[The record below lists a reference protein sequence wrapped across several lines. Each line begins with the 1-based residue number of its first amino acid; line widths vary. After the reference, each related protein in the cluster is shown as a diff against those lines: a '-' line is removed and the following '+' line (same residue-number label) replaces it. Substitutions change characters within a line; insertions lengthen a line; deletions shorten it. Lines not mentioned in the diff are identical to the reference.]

1 MLNFQEEFL
10 SFGGQGSIFM
20 SAFKPQFAIIGL
32 AILNIG
38 QQIVF
43 HGQTEFKHYHGRLSS
58 IIK

>member
-1 MLNFQEEFL
+1 
-10 SFGGQGSIFM
+10 M
-20 SAFKPQFAIIGL
+20 SALKPQFAIIGL